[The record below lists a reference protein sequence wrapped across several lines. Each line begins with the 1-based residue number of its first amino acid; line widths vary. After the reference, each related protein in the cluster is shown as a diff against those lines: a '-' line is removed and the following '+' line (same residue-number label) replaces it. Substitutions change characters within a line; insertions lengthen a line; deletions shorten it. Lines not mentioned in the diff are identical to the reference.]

1 MTTEKPNFKRT
12 MAKEILFLFAAFGL
26 VGLTWGFLTLRNS
39 YYDYRTKS
47 SSDKITS
54 LQAQLDTLP
63 KDFVSELYD
72 LTNKYFVVNYKIGDD
87 IYAIPKEQEKEFLTD
102 EFGIQ
107 KKVAP
112 VPIYPKG
119 YSYFKINRVT
129 VKSGVTIYFSSND
142 DLGKQVKKLYSEYAD
157 IDETELGKNVL
168 KKFSQKSDS
177 TIVFDFVPIEKFR
190 EFLTSEDYKNR
201 LYFIFSNNP
210 DQDEW
215 VNVPL
220 NKSKPEFDP
229 MKPYNGIFEL
239 GTYAEFKSKVNKG
252 LQYNQTI
259 IETKSK
265 IEGDIGEQRA
275 LMTSSKNSLLTSSE
289 IYSYLK
295 YSIIFIGL
303 LLYPVRLSILLLFWA
318 FRTVKQKP

>member
-1 MTTEKPNFKRT
+1 MTTEKPKFKRT
-12 MAKEILFLFAAFGL
+12 IAKEILFFFTAFGL

-39 YYDYRTKS
+39 YYDFRTKS

-63 KDFVSELYD
+63 KDFVGELYD
-72 LTNKYFVVNYKIGDD
+72 LTNKYFVVNYKIGGD

-119 YSYFKINRVT
+119 YSFFKINRVT
-129 VKSGVTIYFSSND
+129 VKAGVTIYFSNND

-157 IDETELGKNVL
+157 IDETELGKKVL
-168 KKFSQKSDS
+168 KKFTQKSDA

-190 EFLTSEDYKNR
+190 EFLTSEDYTNK
-201 LYFIFSNNP
+201 LYSVFSNNP

-215 VNVPL
+215 VNIPL
-220 NKSKPEFDP
+220 NNTKPEFDP

-239 GTYAEFKSKVNKG
+239 GTYSEFKSKVNKG
-252 LQYNQTI
+252 LQYNQTV
-259 IETKSK
+259 IEPKNK
-265 IEGDIGEQRA
+265 IEADIEEQRA
-275 LMTSSKNSLLTSSE
+275 LMTSSKNSLLTSSD

-295 YSIIFIGL
+295 YFLIFIGL
-303 LLYPVRLSILLLFWA
+303 LLYPVRLSVLLLFWA